1 MFHWED
7 LNKLRVLFD
16 LGIKMLQRLY
26 AALTKQSRGHLLF
39 LGLIATTF
47 VLSAHFS
54 ARVVDEL
61 VDESAQSTARNWA
74 DAFVAQGTDQLDKVL
89 AGEQLSNED
98 LAFFETIA
106 LVGNVFRYKIFG
118 SDGTLLVVS
127 DTLDETGNHSLQ
139 DHRPAIAERIVRGE
153 AFTETKDG
161 RDDPDR
167 PDIYA
172 EAYLPY
178 QKDGKVQGVIEVY
191 VDQTEKSNI
200 FKQKLDLIVL
210 LTAVLA
216 LLSLAHAF
224 YTGLVLRR
232 KRQGDDHIY
241 RLAHFDTLTG
251 TANRAHFLSQLERAA
266 VSTENGRP
274 SVALHALD
282 LDNFKS
288 VNDALGHAAGDTLL
302 QIVAQ
307 NLADTLGENDI
318 LARIGGDEFV
328 VLQHNV
334 KTEKQAS
341 AMAKK
346 FVNRIRAI
354 KEIDGMPISISISVG
369 TALSPSH
376 SDDMVELRKCADVA
390 LYHAKENGRDQAHV
404 FSADMDEELRL
415 RNKLRMTLR
424 RAVEQKKIIVHYQPL
439 HQAKDSQ
446 LCSFEALARLQD
458 ENGNF
463 ISPEIFIPVAEQM
476 GLIPEL
482 GAFVLNEACK
492 TAAQW
497 PEHLRISVNF
507 SPLQFKE
514 NVFAV
519 VKKALD
525 DSGLAPCR
533 LEVEITEG
541 LFIDDPENVERQ
553 LLMIKDLGVRVV
565 MDDFGTG
572 YSSLS
577 YLWRFPFDKLK
588 VDRSCFQSL
597 GDANVIEVLETISAM
612 SKSMNLC
619 ITAEGIETTPQ
630 RDFAIKAGYD
640 ELQGFLYSEAM
651 PASEL
656 SLYMLKQ
663 SLEVLNGETQNTKQ
677 PLEIDISPNHAIIR
691 TAKAS

>member
-1 MFHWED
+1 
-7 LNKLRVLFD
+7 
-16 LGIKMLQRLY
+16 MLQRLHSVL
-26 AALTKQSRGHLLF
+26 AKKSRGHVLF

-47 VLSAHFS
+47 VVSAHFS
-54 ARVVDEL
+54 ARIVDEL

-74 DAFVAQGTDQLDKVL
+74 DAFVAQGADQLDKVL
-89 AGEQLSNED
+89 AGEQLSHED
-98 LAFFETIA
+98 LDFFETIA

-127 DTLDETGNHSLQ
+127 DTLDDTGNHSLQ

-161 RDDPDR
+161 RDNPDR

-172 EAYLPY
+172 EAYMPY

-191 VDQTEKSNI
+191 VDQTEKSTI

-232 KRQGDDHIY
+232 KQQGDDHIY

-251 TANRAHFLSQLERAA
+251 TANRAHFLSQLERTVA
-266 VSTENGRP
+266 SDKNGCP
-274 SVALHALD
+274 GVALHALD
-282 LDNFKS
+282 LDNFKT

-307 NLADTLGENDI
+307 NLADILGENDI

-334 KTEKQAS
+334 KTEKQATS
-341 AMAKK
+341 MARK
-346 FVNRIRAI
+346 FVGRIRAI

-369 TALSPSH
+369 TALSPTH

-390 LYHAKENGRDQAHV
+390 LYHAKENGRNQAHV

-439 HQAKDSQ
+439 HQSKDSR

-458 ENGNF
+458 ESGKF

-492 TAAQW
+492 TALQW

-533 LEVEITEG
+533 LEVEVTEG

-597 GDANVIEVLETISAM
+597 GDTNVIEVLETISAM

-640 ELQGFLYSEAM
+640 ELQGFFFSKAL

-656 SLYMLKQ
+656 PLYMLNV
-663 SLEVLNGETQNTKQ
+663 SREINTGEVHSTKQ
-677 PLEIDISPNHAIIR
+677 HLKVVGSSEQAVSRA
-691 TAKAS
+691 AKAS